1 MRRLETVQTVAKN
14 SAACSVEIS
23 PDVIAPSLARGLP
36 ATVPPPPMTTAAML
50 ILRTQDSAFDF
61 VSIFVTGCFRY
72 VNFACGPY
80 PDHAA
85 WSPALLPIGFE
96 IDDRCFVCRNSHFRL
111 GVNTHVRGAR
121 PRQQA
126 VSAPISAPS
135 APFPVNLRKQI
146 RNTNEHFTKSP
157 RNKALG

>member
-1 MRRLETVQTVAKN
+1 MRRLETIQTVAKN

-36 ATVPPPPMTTAAML
+36 ATVPTPPMTAAAML

-61 VSIFVTGCFRY
+61 VSIFVTGCFRC

-85 WSPALLPIGFE
+85 WSRALLPIGFE
-96 IDDRCFVCRNSHFRL
+96 IDDLCFVCRNSHFRL
-111 GVNTHVRGAR
+111 GENTHVRDSGL
-121 PRQQA
+121 
-126 VSAPISAPS
+126 VSKLHLIPILGSVS
-135 APFPVNLRKQI
+135 GSFLLTRGNRIETQTSISRNLVE
-146 RNTNEHFTKSP
+146 T
-157 RNKALG
+157 